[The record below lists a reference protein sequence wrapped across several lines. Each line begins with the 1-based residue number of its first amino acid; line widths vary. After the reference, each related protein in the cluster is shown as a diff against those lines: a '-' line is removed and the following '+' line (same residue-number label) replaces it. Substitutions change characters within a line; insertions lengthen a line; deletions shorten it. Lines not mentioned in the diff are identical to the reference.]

1 VAFSSSMSGVPASA
15 PAPAAAPAVA
25 PAPAK
30 APVAAAG
37 AWNKQTA
44 LAQGKQIYDQN
55 CAACHMPDGKG
66 NAQIGAKAIAG
77 GTVPNGPLVA
87 HIQLVLRG
95 KGVMPAWA
103 DRLSDVDLAAVITYE
118 RNAFGNHTGDLVKP
132 EDIKAAR

>member
-1 VAFSSSMSGVPASA
+1 VAFSGSMTDAPASA
-15 PAPAAAPAVA
+15 PAASAPPAAAPA
-25 PAPAK
+25 K
-30 APVAAAG
+30 APAAG

-44 LAQGKQIYDQN
+44 IAQGKQVYDQN

-66 NAQIGAKAIAG
+66 NPQIGAKAIAG
-77 GTVPNGPLVA
+77 GTVPNGPLLA
-87 HIQLVLRG
+87 HIQLVLHG

-103 DRLSDVDLAAVITYE
+103 DRLSDADLAAVITYE